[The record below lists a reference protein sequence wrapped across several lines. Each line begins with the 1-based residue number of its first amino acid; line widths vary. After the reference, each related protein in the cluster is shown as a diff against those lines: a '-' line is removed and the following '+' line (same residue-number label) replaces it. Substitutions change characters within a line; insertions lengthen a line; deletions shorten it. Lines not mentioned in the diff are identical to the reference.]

1 MNLTKERIITLL
13 VVIAN
18 GILGASIGMLPTVE
32 KIN

>member
-18 GILGASIGMLPTVE
+18 GILGASIGMFPSAE
-32 KIN
+32 KVY